1 MQSDVQRDALE
12 GTGGFAEAGPLP
24 ELRAVM
30 ALYPEPLTIVARADA
45 GIDELD
51 DLEGKRVALG
61 PPGSGT
67 RAHRRRA
74 DRRAR
79 LDARRA
85 SPPRP
90 SSTPRARAAALCA
103 GEVDAFLYA
112 VGHPALAIQEAT
124 AACPAVLV
132 DAAGPAVEALVGS
145 DPAWSAATIPAGLYR
160 GTPREVATFGVGA
173 TLVTR
178 AEVPEDVVYTLV
190 RDVFEDFETLKGL
203 NPALVALDPEAMVAG
218 GLTAP
223 LHPGAERYFRERG
236 WLP

>member
-45 GIDELD
+45 GIDELA

-67 RAHRRRA
+67 RALA
-74 DRRAR
+74 DALIAGLGWTPASFAATPELDPAR
-79 LDARRA
+79 QG
-85 SPPRP
+85 
-90 SSTPRARAAALCA
+90 AALCA

-132 DAAGPAVEALVGS
+132 DAAGPEVEALVGS

-160 GTPREVATFGVGA
+160 GTPREVETFGVGA

-178 AEVPEDVVYTLV
+178 AEVSEDVVYT
-190 RDVFEDFETLKGL
+190 R
-203 NPALVALDPEAMVAG
+203 
-218 GLTAP
+218 
-223 LHPGAERYFRERG
+223 GARRSSRISRR
-236 WLP
+236 